1 MQKSSCLSLL
11 TGLAFI
17 HFFCPGVTEFCT
29 VSFCPKMVDFSLC
42 KVCNTRSCVNCCFH
56 PNTQCSTETKCE
68 LERDQ
73 RDNHSFIWERR
84 VQLDSFLSSSNRAAH
99 LNQNILK
106 NRLWPSAVIKLNK
119 LKCIVNVHSAFI
131 HTQKHTRSALYCMS
145 VLRSASNALKILSTS
160 ASL

>member
-17 HFFCPGVTEFCT
+17 HFFILASLNSAQCLFVL
-29 VSFCPKMVDFSLC
+29 KMVDFSLC
-42 KVCNTRSCVNCCFH
+42 KVCNNRSCVNCCFH

-145 VLRSASNALKILSTS
+145 VLQSASNALKILSTS

>member
-1 MQKSSCLSLL
+1 MSFTAYRFGIYS
-11 TGLAFI
+11 
-17 HFFCPGVTEFCT
+17 FFYPGVTEFCT

-119 LKCIVNVHSAFI
+119 LKCIV
-131 HTQKHTRSALYCMS
+131 LYCMS
-145 VLRSASNALKILSTS
+145 VLQSASNALKILSTS